1 MTTTNQI
8 IVTEAL
14 RYGWMLE
21 TKQSWIDL
29 KVDEDNTLRL
39 TFPDDFP
46 PDIKLCLQTLQRHVA
61 EERRKAGLPA
71 IESTYLEA
79 VERLEY
85 GHDDVNQI
93 ALIRVRFRNGGS
105 QDTPIEKN
113 QIQQTIEF
121 LTSTLLDFKNQSQSR
136 TH

>member
-8 IVTEAL
+8 TVTEAL
-14 RYGWMLE
+14 RYGWMPE

-39 TFPDDFP
+39 TFLDEFP
-46 PDIKLCLQTLQRHVA
+46 PHIKLCLQTLQRHVT

-85 GHDDVNQI
+85 GRDDVNQI
-93 ALIRVRFRNGGS
+93 ALIRTRFQNGGS

-113 QIQQTIEF
+113 QLQKTIEF
-121 LTSTLLDFKNQSQSR
+121 LTSALEIFENQSQPR